1 MLASIPFAASALT
14 TVESDKGDVPAGE
27 KEKPCYA
34 LTGEITCEVPRGVA
48 DGCYQRFETL

>member
-1 MLASIPFAASALT
+1 MLASTPFAASALT